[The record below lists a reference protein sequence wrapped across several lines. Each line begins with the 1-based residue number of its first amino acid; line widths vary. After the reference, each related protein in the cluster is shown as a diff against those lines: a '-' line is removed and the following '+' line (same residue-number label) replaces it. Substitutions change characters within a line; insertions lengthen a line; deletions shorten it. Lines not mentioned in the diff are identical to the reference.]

1 MAAFP
6 PPRECASCS
15 APTRSLSL
23 APLHHLPPLSL
34 PLTPAINGHP
44 SSIAAPCRPL
54 PFLPLPIKGELRA
67 ALHPVSLLRSL
78 LALVLQRHHKAVVPF
93 KGRRAI
99 YSPEPSLPT
108 RIPTSDSKNGS
119 WTSDQANRAATRS
132 IWL

>member
-15 APTRSLSL
+15 APTCSLSL

-78 LALVLQRHHKAVVPF
+78 LALVLQRHHKAVVPY
-93 KGRRAI
+93 KGRRADLLAGAV
-99 YSPEPSLPT
+99 STDETHRT
-108 RIPTSDSKNGS
+108 R
-119 WTSDQANRAATRS
+119 
-132 IWL
+132 